1 MERRELL
8 LAHSPD
14 SDDAFMFYGLATR
27 KVRSR
32 LVTFRHELHDIET
45 LNRCAMD
52 GQFDVSAISFHAYPY
67 VADQYRLLA
76 AGGSMGD
83 GYGPLLVSAHLF
95 PPDELKGKKVAVPG
109 LLTTAWLV
117 LKLFERQVEPVVVP
131 FDRVFEALRDGRA
144 DAALVIHEGQL
155 TFDREGLHRIVDL
168 GRWWHQQ
175 YDLPLP
181 LGGIVISR
189 RLPSDIQ
196 KEAAK
201 LVRRSI
207 EYAMDCREEALAYA
221 MQFARDMEQPLA
233 EKFIGMY
240 VNEYTLD
247 CGERGRQAIQRLL
260 TLGCQAGVIPKSVD
274 LDLL

>member
-221 MQFARDMEQPLA
+221 MQFARDMEQPWLKNSSA
-233 EKFIGMY
+233 CTSMNI
-240 VNEYTLD
+240 
-247 CGERGRQAIQRLL
+247 RSI
-260 TLGCQAGVIPKSVD
+260 AGSGDGKPSSGF
-274 LDLL
+274 